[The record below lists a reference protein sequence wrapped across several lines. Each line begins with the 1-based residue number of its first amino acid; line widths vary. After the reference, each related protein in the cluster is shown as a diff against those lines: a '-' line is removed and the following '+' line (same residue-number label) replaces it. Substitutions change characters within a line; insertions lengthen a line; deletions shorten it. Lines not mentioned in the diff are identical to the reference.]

1 MMIFGR
7 PPVQNRHAV
16 SITLLILFTSIS
28 AACHEPGLRRT
39 SFDEWKVEVHHLL
52 GARVEVPVDYFY
64 SGGDS
69 RSEAG
74 YLMHPV
80 WPPRGVIDEPMC
92 ILEVR
97 LMRWS
102 LEEVERRRAAVEKK
116 KTDKEKR
123 EFWRWINAPHE
134 TIDRIDTGGQVIF
147 RYDVACRH
155 DSILVIDA
163 VTRKMGGEKAK
174 EWLEEDEKAIRRILA
189 SAECLEQIPLPKL
202 TPSVPPQGELQ

>member
-7 PPVQNRHAV
+7 PSVQNRHAV
-16 SITLLILFTSIS
+16 SITFLILLSSIS
-28 AACHEPGLRRT
+28 AACHEPGLQRT

-52 GARVEVPVDYFY
+52 GARIEVPVDYFY

-97 LMRWS
+97 MIRRS
-102 LEEVERRRAAVEKK
+102 LEEVRRRQASVEKK
-116 KTDKEKR
+116 RVDEEEKV
-123 EFWRWINAPHE
+123 FWRWKYSRHDS
-134 TIDRIDTGGQVIF
+134 IDSFDTGGQVIF

-155 DSILVIDA
+155 DSILVIDG
-163 VTRKMGGEKAK
+163 VTRKVGGEKAK

-189 SAECLEQIPLPKL
+189 SVECFDQMPPPTQ
-202 TPSVPPQGELQ
+202 TP